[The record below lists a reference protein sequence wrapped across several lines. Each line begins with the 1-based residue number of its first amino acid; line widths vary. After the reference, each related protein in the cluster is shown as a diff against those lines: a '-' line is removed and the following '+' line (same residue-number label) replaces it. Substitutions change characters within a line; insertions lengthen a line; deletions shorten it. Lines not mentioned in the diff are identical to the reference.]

1 MKVDWLVIRSETISF
16 RIDRRVPPILL
27 CLAVAVVVAMVMNL
41 VRGEYPISP
50 LDIVKTVLG
59 IDTGNPD
66 HAFVIYN
73 LRLPRTL
80 VAFMVGMAL
89 AVSGTIF
96 QGITRNPLADPG
108 IIGIN
113 AGAGLA
119 AVTVIVLFPSAPIY
133 TLPVSAFVGSYEH
146 LVIQTVRL
154 PRSLVALLVGSA
166 LAVSGA
172 LMQGLTRNPLAD
184 PGILGI
190 ESRAALAVV
199 ATIFVF
205 GSSSLSVLTTVAFLG
220 AGVTAMLVYF
230 LGSLG
235 KGGAT
240 PLNITVAGAALTALI
255 SSLTTAILIVSQRTL
270 EEIRF
275 WLAGSLAG
283 RDFNILLSALPFVMI
298 GLVVAFALGR
308 QITTMSLGEDVAKG
322 LGQQT
327 AWVKIT
333 TAISVVLLAGSSVS
347 LAGPIGFIGL
357 VVPHIVRFFIKADYR
372 WILPYSAVVGA
383 TLILVADVAARVLL
397 KPQELPV
404 GVMTALVG
412 APFFVYLAKSKVKK

>member
-1 MKVDWLVIRSETISF
+1 MTKASTMS
-16 RIDRRVPPILL
+16 P
-27 CLAVAVVVAMVMNL
+27 
-41 VRGEYPISP
+41 RGWKKPELSP
-50 LDIVKTVLG
+50 LAGLVLG
-59 IDTGNPD
+59 LLILSICLVYSVTLGAAEIPLDKIL
-66 HAFVIYN
+66 ASFV
-73 LRLPRTL
+73 T
-80 VAFMVGMAL
+80 F
-89 AVSGTIF
+89 
-96 QGITRNPLADPG
+96 D
-108 IIGIN
+108 
-113 AGAGLA
+113 
-119 AVTVIVLFPSAPIY
+119 
-133 TLPVSAFVGSYEH
+133 GSYDH

-154 PRSLVALLVGSA
+154 PRSLIAILVGSA

-190 ESRAALAVV
+190 QSGAALAVV
-199 ATIFVF
+199 AAIFIF
-205 GSSSLSVLTTVAFLG
+205 GSSSMNVYTIVAFLG
-220 AGVTAMLVYF
+220 AGVTAILVYF

-235 KGGAT
+235 RGGPT
-240 PLNITVAGAALTALI
+240 PLNLTVAGAALTALI

-283 RDFNILLSALPFVMI
+283 RDTNMFFQALPFI
-298 GLVVAFALGR
+298 GLGLVVAFALGR

-327 AWVKIT
+327 AWVKIV
-333 TAISVVLLAGSSVS
+333 TAISVVLLAGSSVAI
-347 LAGPIGFIGL
+347 AGPIGFIGL

-372 WILPYSAVVGA
+372 WILPYSAVLGA
-383 TLILVADVAARVLL
+383 ILLLVADIASRVLL